1 MRLDLFHARPEPHIR
16 KAQEYLEEANLA
28 RIEHEAAAEHHAALA
43 TMYAQ
48 RIARLQRQI
57 ADSLMPYV
65 SSGQQVF
72 EPVQADPGKRGPD
85 AVVSLTRMQRTGNTD
100 GA

>member
-1 MRLDLFHARPEPHIR
+1 MRLDLFHTRPEAHIR

-48 RIARLQRQI
+48 RIARLQQQI
-57 ADSLMPYV
+57 AGSLMPYV
-65 SSGQQVF
+65 SSGQLV
-72 EPVQADPGKRGPD
+72 EPAQAADPGKRGPEG
-85 AVVSLTRMQRTGNTD
+85 VISLTRMQRAGNTD